1 MENGLQKL
9 LGAKMFRAALPKSI
23 FRVLIAFVAF
33 WGLGALFQNCSQ
45 GFETSPYEMMST
57 MEKQVEEHSIQ
68 TKKLSTTFD
77 LQLSDRNYVAGVL
90 EDVFGPSAKTK
101 LTEMVYSKPDE
112 FGGPCS
118 EYAHYKYK
126 RGTAYLDKDPN
137 LVCNINRSIKPLV
150 APAQAVRQ
158 GWLIQACAAL
168 VGTSGDTT
176 SELNYALGKIKYG
189 SSDSNL
195 PEPNDANLLSL
206 HKLFYRERPLPP
218 RSVLDA
224 LRVLFQEERPTK
236 EEWRSAIYS
245 YCISSQWQVL

>member
-101 LTEMVYSKPDE
+101 LTEMVTRSQMS
-112 FGGPCS
+112 S
-118 EYAHYKYK
+118 EV
-126 RGTAYLDKDPN
+126 
-137 LVCNINRSIKPLV
+137 LVLNM
-150 APAQAVRQ
+150 
-158 GWLIQACAAL
+158 LII
-168 VGTSGDTT
+168 S
-176 SELNYALGKIKYG
+176 
-189 SSDSNL
+189 
-195 PEPNDANLLSL
+195 
-206 HKLFYRERPLPP
+206 
-218 RSVLDA
+218 
-224 LRVLFQEERPTK
+224 TK
-236 EEWRSAIYS
+236 EEQPIWTKTPTWFATSTDP
-245 YCISSQWQVL
+245 SSPLSPQPKQSVRDG